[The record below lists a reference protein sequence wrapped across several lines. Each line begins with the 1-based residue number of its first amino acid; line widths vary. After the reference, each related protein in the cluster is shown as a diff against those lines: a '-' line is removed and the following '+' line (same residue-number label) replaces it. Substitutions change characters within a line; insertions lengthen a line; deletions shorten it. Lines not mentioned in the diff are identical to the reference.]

1 MKLRINALEETK
13 SDKDSKSL
21 SKVTERENSKPKDDK
36 VLKKELLHK
45 YQKRSMLNLRSSDL
59 LSLKN
64 TVFATGMSF
73 KYSINIQQIV
83 L

>member
-1 MKLRINALEETK
+1 MKLCINALEETK

>member
-1 MKLRINALEETK
+1 M
-13 SDKDSKSL
+13 
-21 SKVTERENSKPKDDK
+21 TERENSKPKDDK